1 MHDTD
6 TPHTHEP
13 AEDAQNPSSPP
24 SDPKA
29 DHDANHQDKK
39 VDGCEFC

>member
-1 MHDTD
+1 MHDTN

-13 AEDAQNPSSPP
+13 AEDAQNPAPAP
-24 SDPKA
+24 DPKA
-29 DHDANHQDKK
+29 DHDANHQEKK

>member
-13 AEDAQNPSSPP
+13 AKNDQNPAPAL
-24 SDPKA
+24 DPKA
-29 DHDANHQDKK
+29 DHDVNHQDKK
-39 VDGCEFC
+39 ADGCEFC

>member
-1 MHDTD
+1 MHDTGS
-6 TPHTHEP
+6 PHTHEP
-13 AEDAQNPSSPP
+13 AEDEQNPGSP

-29 DHDANHQDKK
+29 DHDANHKEK